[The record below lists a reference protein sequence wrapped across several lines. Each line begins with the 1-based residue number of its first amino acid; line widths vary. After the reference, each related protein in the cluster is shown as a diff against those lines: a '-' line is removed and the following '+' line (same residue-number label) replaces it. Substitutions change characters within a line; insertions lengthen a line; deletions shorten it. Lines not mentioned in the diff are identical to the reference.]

1 MATVTTQFAV
11 GDAVFFVAQVASEA
25 PVECDVCSS
34 TGKVTLSGREF
45 ACPACGGR
53 KTRSGSK
60 RSAVLPATVL
70 RVQASQ
76 CTDTCTIKYWLRS
89 DRGTMQRLQADVFA
103 TEAAA
108 LASIGG

>member
-1 MATVTTQFAV
+1 MATITTQFAV
-11 GDAVFFVAQVASEA
+11 GDAVFFVAQVASETPA
-25 PVECDVCSS
+25 ACDVCSS

-45 ACPACGGR
+45 TCPACGGR
-53 KTRSGSK
+53 KARSGV
-60 RSAVLPATVL
+60 RQAAVFPATIL

-76 CTDTCTIKYWLRS
+76 CTDVCTVKYWLRS
-89 DRGTMQRLQADVFA
+89 NLGTIQRLQTDVFA